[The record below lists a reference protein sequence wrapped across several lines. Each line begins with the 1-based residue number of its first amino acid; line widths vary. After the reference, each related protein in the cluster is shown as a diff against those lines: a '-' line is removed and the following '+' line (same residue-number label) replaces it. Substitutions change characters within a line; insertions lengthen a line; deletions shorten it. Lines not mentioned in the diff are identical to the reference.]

1 MRGARHDSAF
11 ILHKYLTR
19 LQTQHQVRT
28 KVKEFFGA
36 LEKIRQA
43 WLLRVKTKMES
54 VKSAVQQ
61 QVQQAV
67 KKVKK
72 RSNATQKE
80 ERQDLN

>member
-1 MRGARHDSAF
+1 MRSARRDSSF

-19 LQTQHQVRT
+19 LQTQHKVRT

-43 WLLRVKTKMES
+43 WLLRVKTKMKS
-54 VKSAVQQ
+54 VKSVIQQ

-72 RSNATQKE
+72 EVMRPKKKNGKI
-80 ERQDLN
+80 